1 METIERGVKELFN
14 RLKQMKWPKLSKQN
28 KEEVEEN
35 ETNVV
40 TNEPFIAPITLA
52 HQKKKQ
58 LIIEMQGNMLM
69 VWSMAQADVAKGTF
83 HTIPLSSDILKE
95 GYVQDEFAFTEQ
107 LAALVKERK
116 WRNYEVSTFVPDKSV
131 LYRIIEYPEDVIEE
145 TLYDYVSLELN
156 QTIHLPFDDSY
167 FDVQPKV
174 GSDHEAIL
182 FATPSDTAMNMLM
195 PFEDAKLKPAVL
207 DIRALSILR
216 TLRYLNIIR
225 RRKTYLIAEWQPN
238 AVIITIYS
246 DRGIEFLR
254 YHSID
259 YDEALVKVT
268 YNGEKQQYEV
278 EGEVAAYEGALLDPI
293 FEIQQILGFYE
304 FSIHKGATRVEEFVV
319 IGTNPLL
326 SFIVERM
333 KDAMQLPIQLLTD
346 EQMESIH
353 PQFKKEH
360 VALAG
365 MLMRGEQL

>member
-14 RLKQMKWPKLSKQN
+14 RLKQIKWPKLSKKN

-35 ETNVV
+35 EPNAVN
-40 TNEPFIAPITLA
+40 NEPFIAPITLA

-58 LIIEMQGNMLM
+58 LVVEMQGNVLII
-69 VWSMAQADVAKGTF
+69 WSMTQADIAKGTL
-83 HTIPLSSDILKE
+83 HTIPFSSDVLKD

-107 LAALVKERK
+107 LEELVKEQK

-131 LYRIIEYPEDVIEE
+131 LYRVIECPEDVTEE
-145 TLYDYVSLELN
+145 TLYDYVALELN

-174 GSDHEAIL
+174 GSDNEAIL
-182 FATPSDTAMNMLM
+182 FATPSDTAMNTLM

-207 DIRALSILR
+207 DVRALSILR
-216 TLRYLNIIR
+216 TLRYLNMIR
-225 RRKTYLIAEWQPN
+225 LRKTYLIAEWQPN
-238 AVIITIYS
+238 AVVITIYS

-259 YDEALVKVT
+259 YDEALVELK
-268 YNGEKQQYEV
+268 YNEEKQKYEI
-278 EGEVAAYEGALLDPI
+278 EGEVAAYESALLDPI

-304 FSIHKGATRVEEFVV
+304 FSIHKGAHQVEEFIVL
-319 IGTNPLL
+319 GTNPLL
-326 SFIVERM
+326 SFIMKRM
-333 KDAMQLPIQLLTD
+333 EEAMQLPIHQLTN
-346 EQMESIH
+346 EQMQSIH
-353 PQFKKEH
+353 PEFQKEH

-365 MLMRGEQL
+365 MLMRGEQV